1 VRNAR
6 RRDDLL
12 WGFAIGAFL
21 FGVVYGFIW
30 FIELA
35 WLVLIGWAVAVV
47 IRILWNHSGSRRSA
61 EDR

>member
-1 VRNAR
+1 
-6 RRDDLL
+6 L
-12 WGFAIGAFL
+12 WGFGIGAFL
-21 FGVVYGFIW
+21 FRVVYGFIW

-61 EDR
+61 ED